1 MGIDYP
7 IGYLQNIYYEAIQE
21 YIANDKYLNRL
32 PEVLRQG
39 LNVFLKFPN
48 ADSAAIYLLRD
59 GSFDFEMH
67 SCFPEKKADE
77 IGSIFNHH
85 VHIGTIGEALAT
97 GNISIGSHESN
108 KINTI
113 AIPLVSS
120 WGVLG
125 LVLLNTT
132 DANILNTE
140 LRAVTLLFSRILAAN
155 IENILLQQNL
165 KATTSVLEQ
174 KVAAKTMDLA
184 QSRRELKAIF
194 DAVQTGIIIHDWDT
208 FKITKINPVA
218 LDIIKIEENKILGR
232 PIFDFLEN
240 IDYNSKKFSS
250 ETNYNFESY
259 LINADGE
266 KIPIIRT
273 TSLVSFGTLKQRID
287 CFIDIAELKKYQ
299 DELKKINETLEL
311 KVQERTYDLQLL
323 VKKLKD
329 EIEQHH
335 KVQKELKI
343 MLDKEKELNQMK
355 TRFVSMVSHEFRTPL
370 TIIRSSA
377 QMIAKYHDSL
387 SNEEKLDYLNRILK
401 TVDNLTDL
409 IENVLFIGKE
419 KESKNEIDTKE
430 KVDLIQFTEN
440 LINEFQSTLLYR
452 REINFSTIGYR
463 DNVETN
469 ERYLRLILINLL
481 SNAAKYSSQDSPI
494 EVKLFFNDDNF
505 AFQVLDYG
513 IGIPEDEQEKIFDL
527 FYRADNVGKISGSG
541 IGLQVVLNSLQ
552 KLNGNLHLSSKL
564 NKGTTFTATI
574 PYNSENKNEK
584 ENINN

>member
-1 MGIDYP
+1 MEIDYP

-21 YIANDKYLNRL
+21 YIANDKFLNRL

-48 ADSAAIYLLRD
+48 TQSAAIFLLRD
-59 GSFDFEMH
+59 GSFDFELQ
-67 SCFPEKKADE
+67 SCYPEKSEVE
-77 IGSIFNHH
+77 IKELFNYY
-85 VHIGTIGEALAT
+85 VHLGTIGEALAT
-97 GNISIGSHESN
+97 GNIATGSFENNGISSISV
-108 KINTI
+108 
-113 AIPLVSS
+113 PLVAS

-132 DANILNTE
+132 DASLLNTE
-140 LRAVTLLFSRILAAN
+140 LKVSTQLFARILSSN

-218 LDIIKIEENKILGR
+218 LDLIKIEENKIIGR
-232 PIFDFLEN
+232 HIFEFLEQ

-259 LINADGE
+259 LINIEGE

-273 TSLVSFGTLKQRID
+273 TSFVNLGTLKQRID
-287 CFIDIAELKKYQ
+287 CFIDITELKKYQ
-299 DELKKINETLEL
+299 DELKKMNETLEL
-311 KVQERTYDLQLL
+311 KVQERTLDLQIL

-329 EIEQHH
+329 EIEQHN
-335 KVQKELKI
+335 KVQQELKF

-370 TIIRSSA
+370 TVIRSAA
-377 QMIAKYHDSL
+377 QMIRKYHDSL
-387 SNEEKLDYLNRILK
+387 TKEEKIDYLNRILG

-419 KESKNEIDTKE
+419 KENKTEIDAKE
-430 KVDLIQFTEN
+430 KIDLIRFTEN
-440 LINEFQSTLLYR
+440 LINEFESTLLYR

-463 DNVETN
+463 DKVETN
-469 ERYLRLILINLL
+469 ERYLRLILMNLL
-481 SNAAKYSSQDSPI
+481 SNAAKYSSRDTPI
-494 EVKLFFNDDNF
+494 ELKLYFNDDNYTY
-505 AFQVLDYG
+505 QVTDYG
-513 IGIPEDEQEKIFDL
+513 IGIPEDEQEKIFEL
-527 FYRADNVGKISGSG
+527 FYRAENVGKISGSG

-552 KLNGNLHLSSKL
+552 KLNGNLDLSSKL
-564 NKGTTFTATI
+564 NKGTTFTVTI
-574 PYNSENKNEK
+574 PYCAES
-584 ENINN
+584 